1 MADLFQLL
9 DDPSTTIAVVGATDA
24 EGKYGGRIYRDLKEK
39 GYRVLAVHPR
49 RKTVDGDPAYP
60 SLAELPESPDIV
72 DIVVPPAV
80 TLRILEEAKSLG
92 HTKVWVQPGAEDD
105 TVLEYL
111 HEHGFHHVA
120 GGPCIMVE
128 SRRH

>member
-1 MADLFQLL
+1 MRNVNILTPFL
-9 DDPSTTIAVVGATDA
+9 TIIVK
-24 EGKYGGRIYRDLKEK
+24 EFLRFIRIW
-39 GYRVLAVHPR
+39 GQ
-49 RKTVDGDPAYP
+49 T
-60 SLAELPESPDIV
+60 
-72 DIVVPPAV
+72 VVPPAV